1 MNGMGVFACGAS
13 KISAGYK
20 QYLSS
25 RIRKVGCAEV
35 RDFFFEK
42 ITENTGF
49 AGRATVL
56 GHIQRGGSP
65 TANDRILATRMGD
78 YAVKLIEEG
87 KGGHCVGIID
97 NEIVG
102 VPIDKALHEER
113 QSRKRMYD
121 MFDRLV

>member
-42 ITENTGF
+42 NY
-49 AGRATVL
+49 
-56 GHIQRGGSP
+56 P
-65 TANDRILATRMGD
+65 
-78 YAVKLIEEG
+78 
-87 KGGHCVGIID
+87 VGADIIR
-97 NEIVG
+97 
-102 VPIDKALHEER
+102 P
-113 QSRKRMYD
+113 
-121 MFDRLV
+121 